1 MPNFTNHNAI
11 PEPAGATQVGPW
23 MLDDGQARS
32 FTGTRRT
39 VATGIEHRITIDIRG
54 DQHLD
59 GRVRRFIWL
68 GGVVVTASEARQV
81 ARRLMCAA
89 NEIDRM
95 IESDWYQTG
104 RADA

>member
-1 MPNFTNHNAI
+1 MPKIINNNAT
-11 PEPAGATQVGPW
+11 PDPAGATQVGSW

-39 VATGIEHRITIDIRG
+39 VTTGIEHRITIDIHG
-54 DQHLD
+54 DQHCD
-59 GRVRRFIWL
+59 GRVCRFIWL

-81 ARRLMCAA
+81 ARHLMSAADELDRLSNQDWTAA
-89 NEIDRM
+89 
-95 IESDWYQTG
+95 G